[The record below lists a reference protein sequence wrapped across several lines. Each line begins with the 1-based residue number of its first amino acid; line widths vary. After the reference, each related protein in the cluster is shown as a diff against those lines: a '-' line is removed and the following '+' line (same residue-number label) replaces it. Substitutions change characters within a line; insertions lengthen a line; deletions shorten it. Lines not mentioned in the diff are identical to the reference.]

1 VTPPLDEAKAATRLK
16 LAPPAPTFDFLES
29 KIQVPPLRPGTVSR
43 TALVNRLRATTSI
56 AATTVVAPAGY
67 GKTTLLAQWAARD
80 TRPFAWVTLDERD
93 NDPFVLLRHIAAALE
108 VAEPLEARLVD
119 ALERPGASV
128 WTTAL
133 PRLARELSER
143 GPIVLVLDD
152 FGLLR
157 SRASIETVAALV
169 GAEAEGSMLV
179 LAARISPRLPLAQ
192 LRASG
197 QLLEL
202 GSADLAMT
210 KREAELLLR
219 QSGAR
224 LGAERVAEL
233 VEQCEGWPA
242 ALYLAALSIR
252 DGEAGGAEA
261 VPLSGDDRYLADY
274 FRSEYLARLR
284 PGPLRFLR
292 RTSVLERMSG
302 PLCDAMLEDEGSAQE
317 LERIERANLFLVPL
331 DNRREWY
338 RYHHLFR
345 DLLQRELVENE
356 AGLVPGLH
364 GRAADWFEEH
374 GDQESALEHAS
385 AAGDLDRAAALL
397 TALVLPL
404 YYSGRIATLDQ
415 WLARFERA
423 GVLER
428 YPAVAVQ
435 GARIHALRGRSEA
448 AEKWLDAATRG
459 TFRGTLPDG
468 TKTIAPWV
476 STARAWLC
484 RKGAK
489 QMLADA
495 EMAAAGLADGSS
507 WRAPALLAQGSA
519 LMLLGDS
526 DRADAILAEAAE
538 AARAAGDLTESH
550 VMALGQRA
558 LIAEERG
565 EHEQADALSIE
576 LHELLVASP
585 VDAYVARSVDFGAT
599 ARSMLR
605 HGRWNEARAA
615 LTAGQELAPFLEALP
630 WLAVQV
636 RLELAR
642 GFVTLRDAGA
652 GQEQLDE
659 AFDLLGRSPGLA
671 SLSAR
676 AEELQREVDDAPE
689 HKGARYAGLTR
700 AELRLLPLLATHLS
714 FREIAEQLFV
724 SRNTIKTQAISVY
737 RKLGVSSRSEAVAE
751 AQRLGLGEHLR
762 VVVTNDR

>member
-1 VTPPLDEAKAATRLK
+1 MTPPLDEAKAATRLK

-56 AATTVVAPAGY
+56 AAATVAAPAGY

-80 TRPFAWVTLDERD
+80 NRSFAWVTLDERD
-93 NDPFVLLRHIAAALE
+93 NDPIVLLRHIAAALE

-119 ALERPGASV
+119 ALEKPGASI
-128 WTTAL
+128 WTKAL
-133 PRLARELSER
+133 PRLAKELSER

-152 FGLLR
+152 FSLLR
-157 SRASIETVAALV
+157 SRASIEAVAALV
-169 GAEAEGSMLV
+169 DEEAEGSMV
-179 LAARISPRLPLAQ
+179 LLAGRTLPRLPLAR

-197 QLLEL
+197 RLLEL
-202 GSADLAMT
+202 GSGDLAMT
-210 KREAELLLR
+210 KREGELLLR
-219 QSGAR
+219 ESGAR

-242 ALYLAALSIR
+242 GLYLTALSIR
-252 DGEAGGAEA
+252 DGEASGAEA

-302 PLCDAMLEDEGSAQE
+302 PLCDALLEDEGSAQE

-345 DLLQRELVENE
+345 DLLQRELVDDEPE
-356 AGLVPGLH
+356 VVPFLH
-364 GRAADWFEEH
+364 GRAADWFEEQ
-374 GDQESALEHAS
+374 GDQESALDHAS

-423 GVLER
+423 GLLER

-435 GARIHALRGRSEA
+435 GARIHALRGRAEA
-448 AEKWLDAATRG
+448 AETWLDAATRG

-495 EMAAAGLADGSS
+495 EMAVAGLADGSS
-507 WRAPALLAQGSA
+507 WRSPALLAQGSA
-519 LMLLGDS
+519 LMLLGDP
-526 DRADAILAEAAE
+526 DRADAVLAEAAD

-558 LIAEERG
+558 QIADERG
-565 EHEQADALSIE
+565 EHERADALSTE
-576 LHELLVASP
+576 LHELLAASP
-585 VDAYVARSVDFGAT
+585 VDAYVARSVDFAAT
-599 ARSMLR
+599 ARTMLR

-615 LTAGQELAPFLEALP
+615 LTAGQELASFLEALP

-642 GFVTLRDAGA
+642 GFVTLRDAVA
-652 GQEQLDE
+652 GQGQLDE
-659 AFDLLGRSPGLA
+659 ALELLRRSPGLD

-676 AEELQREVDDAPE
+676 AEELQREVE
-689 HKGARYAGLTR
+689 RRLMRSARFYD
-700 AELRLLPLLATHLS
+700 E
-714 FREIAEQLFV
+714 REW
-724 SRNTIKTQAISVY
+724 
-737 RKLGVSSRSEAVAE
+737 
-751 AQRLGLGEHLR
+751 
-762 VVVTNDR
+762 